1 MEQQLVF
8 GPVPSRRLGRSLG
21 LNNIPP
27 KSCPYTCV
35 YCQLGR
41 TVTMQGERRSFYDP
55 AALFQAVRRKIDSLQ
70 AAGEAI
76 DFLTFVPDGE
86 PTLDLNLGQEIE
98 FLRPLGIPIAV
109 ITCAALIWRE
119 DVRAELAQ
127 ADWVSLK
134 IDAVETERWRRINRP
149 YGRLRLAEILEGALK
164 FAASFDGT
172 LVTETML
179 VAGLND
185 APAQIEM
192 TAGFVG
198 RLRPATAYLAIPTR
212 PPAETWVRPPGE
224 TVLTRAYQLFSDAVD
239 HVEYLIGYEG
249 NAFSSTGDVRE
260 DLLGIT
266 AVHPLREDAVR
277 HLLARAGV
285 GWPVVDRLL
294 AEAQLVQTEYQGHKF
309 YMRKLP
315 RRKVR

>member
-27 KSCPYTCV
+27 KECPYSCV

-41 TVTMQGERRSFYDP
+41 TVTMQARRRRYYDP
-55 AALFQAVRRKIDSLQ
+55 EVLLQAVRHKLNSAQ
-70 AAGEAI
+70 AAGEPV

-86 PTLDLNLGQEIE
+86 PTLDLNLGHEIE
-98 FLRPLGIPIAV
+98 LLRPLGIPLAV

-119 DVRAELAQ
+119 DVRAELAR

-134 IDAVETERWRRINRP
+134 IDAVGTERWRRINRP
-149 YGRLRLAEILEGALK
+149 YGRLRLAEILDGARE
-164 FAASFDGT
+164 FAAGFAGK

-185 APAQIEM
+185 APAQIEQ
-192 TAGFVG
+192 TAAFVA

-212 PPAETWVRPPGE
+212 PPAEPWVRPPAE
-224 TVLTRAYQLFSDAVD
+224 TGLTRAYQLFSDVVEQ
-239 HVEYLIGYEG
+239 VEYLIGYEG
-249 NAFSSTGDVRE
+249 NAFSFTGDIRA

-277 HLLARAGV
+277 HLLARAGT
-285 GWPVVDRLL
+285 GWAVVDRLL

-309 YMRKLP
+309 YVRKLP
-315 RRKVR
+315 GRTS